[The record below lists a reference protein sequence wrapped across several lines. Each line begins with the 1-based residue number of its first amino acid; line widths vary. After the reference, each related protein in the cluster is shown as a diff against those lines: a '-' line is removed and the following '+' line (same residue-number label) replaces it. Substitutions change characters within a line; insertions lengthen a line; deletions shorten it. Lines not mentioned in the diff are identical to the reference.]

1 MLDKAFFSVVVS
13 GYFNLMAIDYS
24 RQYKNN
30 NFVYY
35 GIKILQYDFTLKSML
50 SISGF
55 SYLSCKNLEFKI
67 K

>member
-1 MLDKAFFSVVVS
+1 
-13 GYFNLMAIDYS
+13 MAIDYS